1 MHVDDHVQKR
11 PYTHASYYERQK
23 SNRFRPRAVYTDKFL
38 NGQIVY
44 LCNPLTRNQ
53 ILLYMFT
60 RFKRNAYFK
69 VYLMSRKL
77 KSCHTLVQAFICC
90 ASIVLTK
97 MNKWSIPYCNIEVL
111 ACRCNEGYCMFWFT
125 ETTKDESSKNW
136 KTSLVFI
143 VLAFDKTTTLPTHAK
158 DQSGYLE
165 FILDSEGWCEKV

>member
-53 ILLYMFT
+53 ILLH
-60 RFKRNAYFK
+60 
-69 VYLMSRKL
+69 VYPIQTKCIFQSVFNVQEIKII
-77 KSCHTLVQAFICC
+77 HILVQAFFCC

-97 MNKWSIPYCNIEVL
+97 MNK
-111 ACRCNEGYCMFWFT
+111 
-125 ETTKDESSKNW
+125 
-136 KTSLVFI
+136 
-143 VLAFDKTTTLPTHAK
+143 
-158 DQSGYLE
+158 
-165 FILDSEGWCEKV
+165 

>member
-1 MHVDDHVQKR
+1 
-11 PYTHASYYERQK
+11 
-23 SNRFRPRAVYTDKFL
+23 
-38 NGQIVY
+38 
-44 LCNPLTRNQ
+44 
-53 ILLYMFT
+53 
-60 RFKRNAYFK
+60 
-69 VYLMSRKL
+69 MSRKL

-97 MNKWSIPYCNIEVL
+97 MNKWSIPYCNIDVL

-165 FILDSEGWCEKV
+165 FILHTLRVGAKKSNFFSLPQALRPNTNCSWSNVVKITIKKKVIKREHCPHLKKKGNILCPHISMKSFLFSLLSRVFRYQPTN